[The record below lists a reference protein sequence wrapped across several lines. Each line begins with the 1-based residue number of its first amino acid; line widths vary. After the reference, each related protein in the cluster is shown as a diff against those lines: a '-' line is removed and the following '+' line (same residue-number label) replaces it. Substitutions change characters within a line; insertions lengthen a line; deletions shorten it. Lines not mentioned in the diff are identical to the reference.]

1 MKNTKGKHFKR
12 RRIVLTSRFW
22 ALMTTLLGIGSLFIF
37 KAIGEIDITGS
48 IFVILLGS
56 LSYIGS
62 FEEDK

>member
-1 MKNTKGKHFKR
+1 MKNMKGKHFKK

-37 KAIGEIDITGS
+37 KAMGEIDITGS
-48 IFVILLGS
+48 IFIILLGS

-62 FEEDK
+62 FGEDK